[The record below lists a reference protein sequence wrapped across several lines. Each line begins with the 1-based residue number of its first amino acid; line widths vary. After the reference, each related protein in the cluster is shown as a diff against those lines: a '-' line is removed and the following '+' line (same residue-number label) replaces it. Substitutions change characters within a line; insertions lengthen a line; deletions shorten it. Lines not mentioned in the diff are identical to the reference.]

1 MLSQKEKELFD
12 YMEQFLGIKNVDRNY
27 ADATLKALDKMQP
40 TIKIDHGGSDAKTNR
55 KN

>member
-12 YMEQFLGIKNVDRNY
+12 YMERFLGIKNVDRNY

-40 TIKIDHGGSDAKTNR
+40 NLKIDHGGSDAKTNR